1 MSLSSMEK
9 RCHRGFFFSPQAEVF
24 PRAVFIPEGRLYVG
38 NDTSE
43 DEDFKIAAAEN
54 QRYTKHSKKN
64 TKSEQTTSFLTKMK
78 KLFRRK

>member
-1 MSLSSMEK
+1 M
-9 RCHRGFFFSPQAEVF
+9 HINGDGIVTEVQF
-24 PRAVFIPEGRLYVG
+24 D

-54 QRYTKHSKKN
+54 QRCTTHSKKN
-64 TKSEQTTSFLTKMK
+64 TTSEQTTSFLTKMK

>member
-1 MSLSSMEK
+1 MI
-9 RCHRGFFFSPQAEVF
+9 EVQF
-24 PRAVFIPEGRLYVG
+24 D

-54 QRYTKHSKKN
+54 QRCTTHSKKN
-64 TKSEQTTSFLTKMK
+64 TISEQTTSFLTKMK